1 MFKFRTLTIC
11 LKSRVVVVVVVTV
24 LWEVSRS
31 DLHLV
36 SCRPNHCILFF
47 FLFFNLRLGSG
58 SVQFSPALLTKFPG
72 NAKLTW
78 NEKKKF
84 TRNLHKEQKLHLA
97 SCFPVIFISLKKKK
111 RKKNV
116 SCSLRTV
123 PLQNL
128 YSKTSGPS
136 EKSYRIQYITFCLTS
151 LELQNERA
159 GEQKEEIYQVYTE
172 QDCVSTQ
179 KSEGTAELHFF
190 FCIDVHDNLT
200 RVLCATSPHPPYS
213 IQAEGG

>member
-1 MFKFRTLTIC
+1 MEWK
-11 LKSRVVVVVVVTV
+11 
-24 LWEVSRS
+24 
-31 DLHLV
+31 
-36 SCRPNHCILFF
+36 
-47 FLFFNLRLGSG
+47 
-58 SVQFSPALLTKFPG
+58 
-72 NAKLTW
+72 
-78 NEKKKF
+78 EKV
-84 TRNLHKEQKLHLA
+84 HKESTQRTKVALGLLLP
-97 SCFPVIFISLKKKK
+97 CNIYIFKKKK

-213 IQAEGG
+213 IQAEGGWGEAAKGTASAS